1 MIVIESCKNFCR
13 NYNLTL
19 YRVLRRFKDVV
30 VGGTAQLGNW
40 DTNVDEKETKEIL
53 DRVSEFEPTIKN
65 ATIIDQWVGLRPV
78 RDCVRLEKEVMDVKT
93 QYGSKLKLQ
102 VVHNYG
108 HGGAGMSLF
117 WGCALEV
124 KDLVLNALLHSA
136 L

>member
-1 MIVIESCKNFCR
+1 MWRGSCQPWDIVGILKC
-13 NYNLTL
+13 
-19 YRVLRRFKDVV
+19 
-30 VGGTAQLGNW
+30 GGVACATRSSFLGCLCW

-108 HGGAGMSLF
+108 HGGAGISLF